1 MKTEKKLLLSVLL
14 AVCTTT
20 LSAQA
25 AAADT
30 APAAQPEKKEAAEL
44 KTAEAGDAVQ
54 QTEEK
59 NHNLGETVVT
69 AQRVRKSELNT
80 PAETT
85 VLTAKDIKK
94 AGYRN
99 AGEAIEQQLGALGTA
114 FGGSGSDFGVTNS
127 SRLSL
132 RGFDGGTLVL
142 VDGVPM
148 NIKDS
153 ASLDNIPVSMI
164 ERIEIVKGAASTLY
178 GGEAMGG
185 VVNIILK
192 KPSADKTGGTLSV
205 TMGNYLQKTEASYA
219 DSGFIFD
226 ISREW
231 SKNVAHSS
239 AFGADKLSWTDYWT
253 GKGQK
258 NRFGMTARLSDE
270 VFFHYNYTE
279 STITHGGWKYRTRA
293 LTNPTRI
300 DYRYNDYRQT
310 GAFLYQGK
318 TNGIRA
324 VLGYNY
330 RKSDAWDL
338 MKNTRLSTANTIFDT
353 EVFDVQKTW
362 RLGGDTLVAGY
373 TYKREAADNTVKSAT
388 TMRASNGI
396 YTAYTRQVS
405 PKFSTTFG
413 LRGEFI
419 HENHASQN
427 VCLPQ
432 LQLEYKLDRNTAW
445 YANMGRAF
453 QMPNVDDAI
462 NYSNSDGSALRPERG
477 WTYETGLKL
486 KRGQDS
492 WQFALYHMDMTN
504 KLGWAKDT
512 AANTYYPVNKGDFR
526 NTGLEIEYNRH
537 INDCWNLRLGGSIS
551 NPQIKDPTAVHKDWV
566 QDSARLQG
574 VIGLDYKKAKWTG
587 SMNFKYLGD
596 REYYAPSNG
605 YAQDVPS
612 NVQLSLNTTYAC
624 DAANEITLGIYN
636 LLGRD
641 LYLSKYGNLDLPRNY
656 RLTFVHKF

>member
-1 MKTEKKLLLSVLL
+1 MKKERLLTMVLAMTVCASAVPGRGFAADETNTVRAGENAVAVPAKQKTEQV
-14 AVCTTT
+14 
-20 LSAQA
+20 
-25 AAADT
+25 
-30 APAAQPEKKEAAEL
+30 P
-44 KTAEAGDAVQ
+44 
-54 QTEEK
+54 EEK

-69 AQRVRKSELNT
+69 AQRVHTSTLHT
-80 PAETT
+80 PAATT
-85 VLTAKDIKK
+85 VLTAGELKK

-99 AGEAIEQQLGALGTA
+99 AGEAIEQQLGALGTS
-114 FGGSGSDFGVTNS
+114 FGGSGTDFGVTNS

-153 ASLDNIPVSMI
+153 ASLDNIPIPMI

-192 KPSADKTGGTLSV
+192 KPSSGNAGGTLSV

-219 DSGFIFD
+219 DSQVIFD

-239 AFGADKLSWTDYWT
+239 AFGADRLSWTDYWT

-258 NRFGMTARLSDE
+258 NRFGMTAKLTDE
-270 VFFHYNYTE
+270 LFFHYNYTE

-293 LTNPTRI
+293 LTNPTKI

-310 GAFLYQGK
+310 GALLYQGK

-338 MKNTRLSTANTIFDT
+338 IKNTRLSTANTIFDT
-353 EVFDVQKTW
+353 EVFDLQKTW
-362 RLGGDTLVAGY
+362 RFGMDTLVAGY

-388 TMRASNGI
+388 AMRASNGI
-396 YTAYTRQVS
+396 YAAYTRQIDS
-405 PKFSTTFG
+405 KLRATIG

-419 HENHASQN
+419 HENQANQQ
-427 VCLPQ
+427 VYLPQ
-432 LQLEYKLDRNTAW
+432 LQMEYKLDRNTAW
-445 YANMGRAF
+445 YTNIGRAF

-462 NYSNSDGSALRPERG
+462 NYSNTDGSALRPERG

-486 KRGQDS
+486 RRGQDS
-492 WQFALYHMDMTN
+492 WQLALYHMDMTN

-512 AANTYYPVNKGDFR
+512 STNTYYPVNKGDFR

-537 INDCWNLRLGGSIS
+537 INDCWNLRIGGSIS
-551 NPQIKDPTAVHKDWV
+551 NPQVKDPTAAQKDWV

-574 VIGLDYKKAKWTG
+574 ILGLDYKKAKWMG

-605 YAQDVPS
+605 SAQDVPS
-612 NVQLSLNTTYAC
+612 NLQLSLNMTYAC
-624 DAANEITLGIYN
+624 DAANEITFGVYN